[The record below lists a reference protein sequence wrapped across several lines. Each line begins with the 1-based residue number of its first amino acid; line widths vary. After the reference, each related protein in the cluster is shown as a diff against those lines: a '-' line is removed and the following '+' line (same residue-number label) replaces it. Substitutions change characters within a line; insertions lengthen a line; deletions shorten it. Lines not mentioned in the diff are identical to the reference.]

1 MYEKLVWE
9 GGGGGG
15 GGGGCRGQPGG
26 RKKPKKGV
34 LISTNGHQMSKV
46 H

>member
-15 GGGGCRGQPGG
+15 GGGASLGNQMGK
-26 RKKPKKGV
+26 KKPKKGV
-34 LISTNGHQMSKV
+34 FISTNGHQMSKV